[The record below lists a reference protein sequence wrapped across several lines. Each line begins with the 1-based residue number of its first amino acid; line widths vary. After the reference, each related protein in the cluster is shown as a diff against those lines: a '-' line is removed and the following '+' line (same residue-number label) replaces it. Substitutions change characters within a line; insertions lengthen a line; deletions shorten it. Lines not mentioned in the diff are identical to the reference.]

1 MGPQMG
7 RLFLQW
13 RARHTRRRAGRALN
27 RAFYFRELAD
37 WLNEKADR
45 LQAKAD
51 RLERECGE

>member
-1 MGPQMG
+1 MG

-51 RLERECGE
+51 RLERECGG